1 MKAEIQALEQALS
14 EVVTGRQRLDAAAD
28 LIRNSLAVL
37 RQAELAAERAAMAAA
52 AAQDII
58 EQAAREQA
66 ARELAEKDAAAA
78 RAKEITQQFATVMDV
93 VTKLA
98 QGYFDGLRKDR
109 EAERLREEKQREAER
124 LREEKRQQRD
134 EERLRDE
141 ERRRDEVMLTD
152 LRGTLERL
160 LLRSERPA
168 RAAEAP
174 KTARP
179 NGQS

>member
-14 EVVTGRQRLDAAAD
+14 EVVTSRQRLDAAAD
-28 LIRNSLAVL
+28 LIRNSLAAL

-52 AAQDII
+52 AAQEVR

-109 EAERLREEKQREAER
+109 EAERLREEKRKQQEAEQEAKLREVTQQHEANIRRYSETKQQRAKRREA
-124 LREEKRQQRD
+124 
-134 EERLRDE
+134 
-141 ERRRDEVMLTD
+141 
-152 LRGTLERL
+152 
-160 LLRSERPA
+160 P
-168 RAAEAP
+168 
-174 KTARP
+174 P

>member
-14 EVVTGRQRLDAAAD
+14 EVVTSRQRLDAAAD

-37 RQAELAAERAAMAAA
+37 RQAELAAERAAMAAE
-52 AAQDII
+52 IR

-109 EAERLREEKQREAER
+109 EAERLREEKRKQHEAEQHEAN
-124 LREEKRQQRD
+124 LRRYSETKQQRAK
-134 EERLRDE
+134 
-141 ERRRDEVMLTD
+141 RRD
-152 LRGTLERL
+152 
-160 LLRSERPA
+160 
-168 RAAEAP
+168 AP
-174 KTARP
+174 P

>member
-14 EVVTGRQRLDAAAD
+14 EVVAGRKRLGSAAD

-37 RQAELAAERAAMAAA
+37 RQAELAAERAAMAAE
-52 AAQDII
+52 IR

-78 RAKEITQQFATVMDV
+78 RAKEITQQFATVMEV

-109 EAERLREEKQREAER
+109 EAERLREEKRKQQEAEQEAS
-124 LREEKRQQRD
+124 LREVAQQHEANLRRYSETKQQRAA
-134 EERLRDE
+134 
-141 ERRRDEVMLTD
+141 RRD
-152 LRGTLERL
+152 
-160 LLRSERPA
+160 
-168 RAAEAP
+168 AP
-174 KTARP
+174 S

>member
-14 EVVTGRQRLDAAAD
+14 EVVTSRQRLDAAAD
-28 LIRNSLAVL
+28 LIRNSLAAL

-52 AAQDII
+52 AAQEIR

-78 RAKEITQQFATVMDV
+78 RTKEFTQQFATVMDV

-109 EAERLREEKQREAER
+109 EAERLREEKRKQHEAEQEAS
-124 LREEKRQQRD
+124 LREVAQQHEANLRRYSETKQQRAA
-134 EERLRDE
+134 
-141 ERRRDEVMLTD
+141 RRD
-152 LRGTLERL
+152 
-160 LLRSERPA
+160 
-168 RAAEAP
+168 AP
-174 KTARP
+174 S